1 MNTKISTT
9 LSIKNCY
16 IWYIMSN
23 IEQIKETK
31 AQRAARI
38 AGTGNGATLRTRLVL
53 DKHKYSRKIK
63 HKGQSIANAMDF
75 AFIVDNLIVNC
86 YIVGHG
92 KNTIRYYEAGRPYQ
106 GIRTPV
112 YRSQN

>member
-1 MNTKISTT
+1 
-9 LSIKNCY
+9 
-16 IWYIMSN
+16 MSN
-23 IEQIKETK
+23 IDNIKETK

-53 DKHKYSRKIK
+53 DKKKYSRKIK

-75 AFIVDNLIVNC
+75 AFMVENFTLNC
-86 YIVGHG
+86 YIVKYG

-112 YRSQN
+112 YRS